1 MDDYAQPR
9 PRLLLCDYQMPIFED
24 IKGFDYEPR
33 EVKDEPFSLDANQA
47 RNYCIYCGV
56 SLIGREATAR
66 NSFIGANEYLQSKQ
80 YCLTC
85 AIVYAFNPFFGAIM
99 TKDER
104 YKEIFVFTANNPT
117 IQQMTLDQRA
127 EHILMLETAL
137 EELLFEKRAEIQAV
151 AAIQHDR
158 LDGASSIER
167 ERIKRIDKRYHSEKG
182 DKEKAAIGERQE
194 RMTKQEK
201 LVMSLM
207 KAGIDK
213 AKAEEMAKGVK

>member
-1 MDDYAQPR
+1 MS
-9 PRLLLCDYQMPIFED
+9 IFGD
-24 IKGFDYEPR
+24 IKGFDCEPR
-33 EVKDEPFSLDANQA
+33 VTDEREFTLDANQA
-47 RNYCIYCGV
+47 RNYCIYCSC
-56 SLIGREATAR
+56 SLWSRSDGSCNFKPNSQR
-66 NSFIGANEYLQSKQ
+66 NEFFAYLQSKQ
-80 YCLTC
+80 YCNLC
-85 AIVYAFNPFFGAIM
+85 AIVYAFNPFLGAIM

-104 YKEIFVFTANNPT
+104 YKEIFVFTANNLT

-158 LDGASSIER
+158 LEGASSIER

-182 DKEKAAIGERQE
+182 DKEKAAIGERQD

-201 LVMSLM
+201 LVASLM